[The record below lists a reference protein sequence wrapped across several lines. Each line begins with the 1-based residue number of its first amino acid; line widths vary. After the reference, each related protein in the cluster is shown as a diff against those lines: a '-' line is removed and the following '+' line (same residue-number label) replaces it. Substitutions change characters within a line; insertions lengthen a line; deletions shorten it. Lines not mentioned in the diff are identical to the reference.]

1 MWHHLL
7 YKIVFRAGM
16 WLRPSVLVQSMQG
29 SEFELEHW
37 IKRKNSKRKKERIHC
52 GGI

>member
-1 MWHHLL
+1 
-7 YKIVFRAGM
+7 
-16 WLRPSVLVQSMQG
+16 MQG

-52 GGI
+52 GGIWWKKAWNLWTGQGGMPEVLGKPGL